1 MKVKIPL
8 TDMNN
13 GEAGNIVELLGGS
26 SLADR
31 LMALGIRSGVKIT
44 KISESFFHGPVVI
57 QISNNQTA
65 LGHGISYK
73 IIVEV
78 ER

>member
-1 MKVKIPL
+1 MKEKIPL

-13 GEAGNIVELLGGS
+13 GETGMVVELLGGS
-26 SLADR
+26 SLTDR
-31 LMALGIRSGVKIT
+31 LIALGVRPGVKII
-44 KISESFFHGPVVI
+44 KISSSFFHGPVVV
-57 QISNNQTA
+57 QIGNNQTA

-73 IIVEV
+73 ILIEV